1 MFSYASGYAEMYE
14 RFCNKMS
21 FWTSIP
27 FFDKL
32 CEYNLKN
39 NGYYLFPN
47 EKIMP
52 LNEMVK
58 NSRICQKVQAAF
70 FNDRSFDLENYL
82 HIPKV
87 DKIIGAPFKGFNC
100 ADTKYIDPRIIQYI
114 GSSGMAA
121 GNTIE
126 EAINQGLSEIFEH
139 YCFDQAMEFHDSLQ
153 FYELNLN
160 NLQNPLLENIIAKIK
175 ANGNNIKIL
184 DLSYTFGYPVILS
197 IVFNKMN
204 NITIVNCGS
213 FPVFDIALERVLTE
227 TYQNQGKLD
236 DLNKGL
242 QFPGRED
249 SWDKICFNFRWN
261 FSYAQTFPEE
271 VFLNTIIKEEYNK
284 DVFLRGT
291 YNNQEINDYYKDLL
305 NKNNLHCYFLDSSL
319 IPEMSAVWGFVE
331 ELDGFKE
338 ISTIYPKTYNDMNWD
353 SLPSIEIIKQT
364 KELFNNLENHTNE
377 ELIDFFLQQIYY
389 NRSAQTYLFNV
400 LNGNI
405 FFLYRP
411 LAKPTHINE
420 VILKLFDNFG
430 DLTNFNDSE
439 IKAIQQYTS
448 NFSKQRLLQKYI
460 KNKYTL
466 DEIKKIFI
474 NYDIILTDEDI
485 KEAFNA
491 SYILNKNLFNP
502 FRETLI
508 SDSYRKFVESYGVQK
523 SC

>member
-1 MFSYASGYAEMYE
+1 
-14 RFCNKMS
+14 
-21 FWTSIP
+21 
-27 FFDKL
+27 
-32 CEYNLKN
+32 
-39 NGYYLFPN
+39 
-47 EKIMP
+47 
-52 LNEMVK
+52 
-58 NSRICQKVQAAF
+58 
-70 FNDRSFDLENYL
+70 
-82 HIPKV
+82 
-87 DKIIGAPFKGFNC
+87 
-100 ADTKYIDPRIIQYI
+100 
-114 GSSGMAA
+114 
-121 GNTIE
+121 
-126 EAINQGLSEIFEH
+126 
-139 YCFDQAMEFHDSLQ
+139 
-153 FYELNLN
+153 
-160 NLQNPLLENIIAKIK
+160 
-175 ANGNNIKIL
+175 
-184 DLSYTFGYPVILS
+184 
-197 IVFNKMN
+197 
-204 NITIVNCGS
+204 
-213 FPVFDIALERVLTE
+213 
-227 TYQNQGKLD
+227 
-236 DLNKGL
+236 
-242 QFPGRED
+242 
-249 SWDKICFNFRWN
+249 
-261 FSYAQTFPEE
+261 
-271 VFLNTIIKEEYNK
+271 
-284 DVFLRGT
+284 
-291 YNNQEINDYYKDLL
+291 
-305 NKNNLHCYFLDSSL
+305 
-319 IPEMSAVWGFVE
+319 MSAVWGFVE

-364 KELFNNLENHTNE
+364 KELFNNLESHTNE